1 MYFYGFH
8 QFLKGSQTILKIGQI
23 LSKKQSFSA
32 FFCVC
37 YFKAVGGGREVKNW
51 SFSVSTY
58 VIEDSIG
65 NPNFF
70 TESKKNARKKSY
82 RHKRLKK
89 SSKN

>member
-1 MYFYGFH
+1 M
-8 QFLKGSQTILKIGQI
+8 TQI
-23 LSKKQSFSA
+23 TPTKFIQCI
-32 FFCVC
+32 CVH
-37 YFKAVGGGREVKNW
+37 FDLIKAVGGGREVKNW

>member
-1 MYFYGFH
+1 MRINTPIALKNCKICQLENFIMRI
-8 QFLKGSQTILKIGQI
+8 QFAQFEPPFLHL
-23 LSKKQSFSA
+23 
-32 FFCVC
+32 
-37 YFKAVGGGREVKNW
+37 FKAVGGGREVKNW